1 VIALSPRAEAQ
12 VDELLAYFER
22 LDRLQAVEKLA
33 AALER
38 ASGRIVRAPNAGLA
52 APRPY
57 PRLAQLGFLWVKD
70 GPYWFAYMIEPSPI
84 IVGVYHEAADIPNRV

>member
-12 VDELLAYFER
+12 IDGLVAHFEELG
-22 LDRLQAVEKLA
+22 RLQAAANLLA
-33 AALER
+33 SLER
-38 ASGRIVRAPNAGLA
+38 ASGRIVRAPDVGLA

-57 PRLAQLGFLWVKD
+57 PALARLGFRWVKEV
-70 GPYWFAYMIEPSPI
+70 PYWIAYMAEASPI